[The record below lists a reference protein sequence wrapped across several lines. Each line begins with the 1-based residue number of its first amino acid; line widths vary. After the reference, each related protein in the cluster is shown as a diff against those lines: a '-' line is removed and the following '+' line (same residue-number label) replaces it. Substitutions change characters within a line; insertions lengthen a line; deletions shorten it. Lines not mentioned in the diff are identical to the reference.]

1 VNFGSVITAMVTPFF
16 PDGQVNF
23 EKAQKLACHL
33 TENGSDGI
41 VVAGTT
47 GESCTLSIKEKLH
60 LFAAVKDAV
69 GKKGKVLVGTGS
81 NDTLASA
88 ELTKEA
94 TKLGVDGL
102 LLVAPYYNKPP
113 QEGLYSHYKAL
124 AESTDL
130 PVMLYNVPS
139 RTGINILPETVERL
153 AIIPNIVAIKEAYGS
168 MDQISDLRKRLGDKF
183 AIYSGDD
190 SLTLPTLSLGGR
202 GVVSVV
208 SHLVGKQIKNMIDDF
223 YSGQYDQALDI
234 HLKLFSIFKAMFI
247 TTNPIPIKTA
257 LNLLGWNL
265 GGFRLPLMAPSEKEN
280 AYIDKVLKEYQLKS

>member
-1 VNFGSVITAMVTPFF
+1 MNFGSVITAMVTPFF

-23 EKAQKLACHL
+23 EKAQKLACYL

-47 GESCTLSIKEKLH
+47 GESCTLSIKEKLQ
-60 LFAAVKDAV
+60 LFTAVKDAV
-69 GKKGKVLVGTGS
+69 GKKCNVLVGTGS

-88 ELTKEA
+88 ELTKKA
-94 TKLGVDGL
+94 SKLGVDGL

-153 AIIPNIVAIKEAYGS
+153 AKITNIVAIKEAYGS

-208 SHLVGKQIKNMIDDF
+208 SHLVGKQIKNMIDAF
-223 YSGQYDQALDI
+223 YSGQYNQALDI

-265 GGFRLPLMAPSEKEN
+265 GGFRLPLTAPSEKEN
-280 AYIDKVLKEYQLKS
+280 AYIDKVLKEYQLKN